1 VVVSIAFRQTSE
13 SGFSFLNSFHNHQ
26 NVPDRRGALSAG
38 EFYSETRLHPL
49 SFAQQRRFVTGTRAW
64 IRIDLIQ
71 ILQRVFN

>member
-38 EFYSETRLHPL
+38 NFIPKLDFIRYPL
-49 SFAQQRRFVTGTRAW
+49 QQRRFVTGTRAW

-71 ILQRVFN
+71 ILQRVFD